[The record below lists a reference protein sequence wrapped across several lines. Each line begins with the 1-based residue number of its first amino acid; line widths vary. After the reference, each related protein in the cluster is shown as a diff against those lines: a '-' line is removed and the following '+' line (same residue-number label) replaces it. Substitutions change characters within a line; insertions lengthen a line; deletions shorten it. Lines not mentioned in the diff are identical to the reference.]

1 MVNDMRTMARLYA
14 EMQSDFWKF
23 YLLLISSRLHLGCL
37 KPILHAIGST
47 KTRFFLSSGVLAPR
61 SER

>member
-23 YLLLISSRLHLGCL
+23 YLLLISRRLHLGCPE
-37 KPILHAIGST
+37 PILHAIHST
-47 KTRFFLSSGVLAPR
+47 KTRFS
-61 SER
+61 